1 MQHHVK
7 RSKRSVACDDVMKI
21 KLRLGYNTLCV
32 WICARPEQKRHAD
45 WAIILG
51 CKVEGS
57 VCGVH
62 CFQTNIGPALKQELH
77 SIYQLG
83 LGGVM

>member
-1 MQHHVK
+1 MQNQVK
-7 RSKRSVACDDVMKI
+7 RSKRSVARDDAMRFKKRRI
-21 KLRLGYNTLCV
+21 DNTLCV

-45 WAIILG
+45 RATILG

-57 VCGVH
+57 VCGVNR
-62 CFQTNIGPALKQELH
+62 FQTNIGPALKQELY
-77 SIYQLG
+77 SIYQLS